1 MTQKETCLSEND
13 HNAQDFPLPEAFTK
27 RMRGMLGADFG
38 AFRDSYECQSA
49 YGLRYNPLKA
59 DREHF
64 ENAAA
69 DLLDGRVLWAAE
81 GYHCLREA
89 YPGRQILHEAGAYYI
104 QEPSAMSAAEAL
116 FVHSGQSGEAET
128 FDVQGGQTD
137 ESGAFD
143 VYSGQP
149 DEAGAGE
156 RILDLC
162 AAPGGKTTQ
171 IAGKLAGNG
180 LLAANEVVPSRAR
193 ILSQNVERFGIRNC
207 VVLNEEPERL
217 AERFPLFFHK
227 ILVDAPCSG
236 EGMFRKDEK
245 TRGEWN
251 EERVR
256 QCAERQS
263 SILENADRMLMPG
276 GRLVYSTCTFAPD
289 EDEGVIAC
297 FLRRHPDYE
306 LIRLQELADASG
318 MDHGHPEWT
327 AEYEGMHLERCLR
340 LWPHRVKGEGHFIA
354 ALQKQDTGREYTA
367 YRPVQPTK
375 EKAVTASWMRFARE
389 HLNVQLTG
397 IPVTFGNN
405 LYLVPEQMR
414 DLEGL
419 KIERAGLHVGEY
431 KKDRFEPSHA
441 LALALRP
448 QDAQRSYAL
457 SRDEAERFLRGEALI
472 RDEARTQDEAH
483 TQGEACTQGKV
494 LQGWT
499 LLSYAGYTLGWGKAS
514 GNQIKNHYPKG
525 LRIMGWKDVK

>member
-1 MTQKETCLSEND
+1 MTQKETHLSEND
-13 HNAQDFPLPEAFTK
+13 HNAQNFPLPEAFTE

-116 FVHSGQSGEAET
+116 FAHG
-128 FDVQGGQTD
+128 
-137 ESGAFD
+137 
-143 VYSGQP
+143 GQP
-149 DEAGAGE
+149 DEAETGE

-354 ALQKQDTGREYTA
+354 ALQKRDTMREYEEYTA

-472 RDEARTQDEAH
+472 WDEARAKAEARTQDKA
-483 TQGEACTQGKV
+483 

-525 LRIMGWKDVK
+525 LRIMGWKDGK

>member
-13 HNAQDFPLPEAFTK
+13 HNEQDFPLPEAFTE
-27 RMRGMLGADFG
+27 RMRGMLGADFDV
-38 AFRDSYECQSA
+38 FRDSYDYQSA

-69 DLLDGRVLWAAE
+69 DLLAERVLWAAE

-116 FVHSGQSGEAET
+116 FAHGGQPDEART
-128 FDVQGGQTD
+128 FDVQ
-137 ESGAFD
+137 
-143 VYSGQP
+143 SGQS

-256 QCAERQS
+256 QCAERQL

-289 EDEGVIAC
+289 EDEGVIAR

-306 LIRLQELADASG
+306 LIRLQDLADVSG
-318 MDHGHPEWT
+318 MDHGHPEWA
-327 AEYEGMHLERCLR
+327 AEYEGMHLERCFR

-354 ALQKQDTGREYTA
+354 ALQKRDMGREYTA
-367 YRPVQPTK
+367 YRHVQPTK
-375 EKAVTASWMRFARE
+375 EKVLTVSWMRFARE

-397 IPVTFGNN
+397 IPVTFGSN

-457 SRDEAERFLRGEALI
+457 TRDEAERFLRGEALI
-472 RDEARTQDEAH
+472 CDEARIRDEARTQDEA
-483 TQGEACTQGKV
+483 

>member
-13 HNAQDFPLPEAFTK
+13 HNEQDFPLPEAFTE
-27 RMRGMLGADFG
+27 RMRGMLGADFDV
-38 AFRDSYECQSA
+38 FRDSYECQSA

-69 DLLDGRVLWAAE
+69 DLLAERVLWAAE

-116 FVHSGQSGEAET
+116 FALGGQPDEART
-128 FDVQGGQTD
+128 FDVQ
-137 ESGAFD
+137 
-143 VYSGQP
+143 SGQS

-256 QCAERQS
+256 QCAERQL

-289 EDEGVIAC
+289 EDEGVIAR

-306 LIRLQELADASG
+306 LIRLQDLADVSG
-318 MDHGHPEWT
+318 MDHGHPEWA
-327 AEYEGMHLERCLR
+327 AEYEGMHLERCFR

-354 ALQKQDTGREYTA
+354 ALQKQDMGREYTA
-367 YRPVQPTK
+367 YRHVQPTK
-375 EKAVTASWMRFARE
+375 EKVLTVSWMRFARE

-397 IPVTFGNN
+397 IPVTFGSN

-457 SRDEAERFLRGEALI
+457 TRDEAERFLRGEALI
-472 RDEARTQDEAH
+472 CDEARIRDEARTQDEA
-483 TQGEACTQGKV
+483 